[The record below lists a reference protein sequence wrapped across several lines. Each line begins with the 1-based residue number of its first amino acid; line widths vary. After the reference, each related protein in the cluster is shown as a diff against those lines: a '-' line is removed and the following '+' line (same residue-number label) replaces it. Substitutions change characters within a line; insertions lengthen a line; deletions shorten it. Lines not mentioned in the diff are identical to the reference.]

1 MNWNLLLTLF
11 FEFFKTGLFAVGGG
25 LATIPFLQEM
35 MEKYHWFSTSDLM
48 NMIAV
53 SESTPGPIGVNMATY
68 VGYQASG
75 GHILGAVTTTIG
87 LVMPSV
93 IIICIIAKFL
103 QKFRSSHWVNDVF
116 SGLRPAVTGL
126 IAATGISVLQAA
138 LGTEAGFDWLRLA
151 VFVAAGVFVLCFRK
165 LHPIVLISLC
175 AAAGIV
181 LQL

>member
-1 MNWNLLLTLF
+1 
-11 FEFFKTGLFAVGGG
+11 
-25 LATIPFLQEM
+25 
-35 MEKYHWFSTSDLM
+35 
-48 NMIAV
+48 
-53 SESTPGPIGVNMATY
+53 MATY

-151 VFVAAGVFVLCFRK
+151 VFAAAGVFVLCFRK